1 MARHE
6 YPQRKGYPEGEAGK
20 VLDYKYQTLMWITNG
35 YHMIIVELKPKIY
48 RCKTVVIVDL

>member
-1 MARHE
+1 MACI
-6 YPQRKGYPEGEAGK
+6 PQRKGYPEGEAGK

-48 RCKTVVIVDL
+48 RCKTVVKVDL